1 MLVGSK
7 DAINKRKTKTN
18 KKGSIET
25 SFENNT
31 TLKSMQE
38 KQVKT
43 KKLIEE
49 SVL

>member
-7 DAINKRKTKTN
+7 DAINKKLKHN
-18 KKGSIET
+18 KKGSIDS
-25 SFENNT
+25 SFENNAS
-31 TLKSMQE
+31 LKSMQE

-49 SVL
+49 SMI